1 MRVSSIEPHQRL
13 HQLRVSS
20 VPSKLNMQRIPTSPG
35 NTPAAMPDMMDY
47 FSMNIFSK
55 AVLAVDHETRIN
67 ASLPSSPMPIVAPS
81 TVTVSI
87 LERYIPAA
95 SATECQHLFR
105 PEGPSALVD
114 RLVEISPRG
123 GCLIFIYP
131 TLHGAST
138 FQTKYLGPLLDP
150 LLRTLVVFHNMSAD
164 LGLNVGRLEALEH
177 MLSFEN
183 MAGAI
188 RRLLRAM
195 SNSTQ
200 IPGLSQAKFQLMV
213 SDRRTVQ
220 LERRAWQ
227 DWWLYQENGRI
238 RRAVM
243 DYWKRG
249 HRIPMGLTEGTIVRE
264 ILDGIKQRSYDR
276 DQEPQDGV
284 EVGVFCIRRT
294 A

>member
-1 MRVSSIEPHQRL
+1 MRVRSKKPLRSFQRL
-13 HQLRVSS
+13 IIRP

-55 AVLAVDHETRIN
+55 AVLAVDHETRVN

-81 TVTVSI
+81 TVTLSI
-87 LERYIPAA
+87 LERYIPT
-95 SATECQHLFR
+95 ATAVEYQHLFH

-164 LGLNVGRLEALEH
+164 LGLNVGKLEALEH

-183 MAGAI
+183 MTAAI
-188 RRLLRAM
+188 RRLLRSM
-195 SNSTQ
+195 SHSTPT
-200 IPGLSQAKFQLMV
+200 PGLSQAKYQLVV
-213 SDRRTVQ
+213 SDRQTVQ
-220 LERRAWQ
+220 LDRKAWQ

-243 DYWKRG
+243 DYWRRG
-249 HRIPMGLTEGTIVRE
+249 NRIPMGLTEGTIVRE